1 MASKYLM
8 DAVKGYDDYLLKHG
22 LDESVLQAYVLATQT
37 AYKDEKDIQYGKMVA
52 TRAKQLVNDMIRIQT
67 GGTFAQLEEY
77 AQENKTDYKILDT
90 YYDILKIEARD
101 ILDSYMLYVEKNRKR
116 RERFYEPRRKTLKLV
131 TDKLQAL
138 EDDELDELFVH
149 MPARVGK
156 LLSDDTDVLTSK
168 GWKKHGELKV
178 GDRVVGSDGKYTK
191 ITKVFPKNHTTH
203 TVTMSDGTKIDCHY
217 RHEWTVLDRRSW
229 KVRTVET
236 GDLIGHLKNNGR
248 NNFMLPER
256 PVMRGSKKELNVHPY
271 VLGAWLGD
279 GTSRAAMISGDKK
292 DNAIIKKINDCG
304 YETNKVYVHKTTG
317 VVSTSF
323 FKLAE
328 DLRTYGLCRRTNTQN
343 KFIPSEYLTA
353 SIDQRLELLA
363 GLLDTDGCLVR
374 KERRYQFTT
383 CTPELKEGFIRLI
396 ATFGWRTSVKKI
408 KPKISSS
415 GIVGKKEYWVIA
427 FNPTM
432 HIPCAL
438 ERKQLFEF
446 SKQKRIAIKKI
457 EKTEEKLGNCISVA
471 NKDGIYLVGENM
483 VPTHNSQELTL
494 ATSWKCAR
502 NTEASNLYVT
512 YKEGLGGAF
521 LDGVMEIWTDP
532 IYCFSDVFPEAIIVD
547 TDAKNNKVDLQRK
560 KKYKSLSGKG
570 LTSGLN
576 GEYDALGW
584 LIIDDILEGIQD
596 VLSPDVLRRK
606 QIIFDNNVMKRKKE
620 KCKVVYNG
628 TIWSLHDIYM
638 NRLDFLENNPE
649 AKDIRWDVL
658 KIPALDPVTD
668 ESNFNYEYGV
678 GFSTEYYRRERA
690 KFEEN
695 DDMAGWYAQ
704 CQQEPIERDGAVFN
718 PEHMK
723 FYNGV
728 LPTEEPYRITAAC
741 DVALGGE
748 DNLAF
753 AVAYM
758 YEDGAVYIDDVVFD
772 SSEKKIT
779 KPKVT
784 DMIIDHDVGSA
795 FFEANQGGEGYKDEV
810 DEMLREKGKKINLVS
825 QYAPTSMRKSQRIW
839 DKAGTIREWYF
850 RDVGCRSREYRAF
863 MRNLYSFTIKGKNKH
878 EDAADC
884 LASLAYF
891 IEGTWEPAKVE
902 AVSNPFRG
910 GRRW

>member
-1 MASKYLM
+1 
-8 DAVKGYDDYLLKHG
+8 
-22 LDESVLQAYVLATQT
+22 
-37 AYKDEKDIQYGKMVA
+37 
-52 TRAKQLVNDMIRIQT
+52 
-67 GGTFAQLEEY
+67 
-77 AQENKTDYKILDT
+77 
-90 YYDILKIEARD
+90 
-101 ILDSYMLYVEKNRKR
+101 
-116 RERFYEPRRKTLKLV
+116 
-131 TDKLQAL
+131 
-138 EDDELDELFVH
+138 

-156 LLSDDTDVLTSK
+156 
-168 GWKKHGELKV
+168 
-178 GDRVVGSDGKYTK
+178 
-191 ITKVFPKNHTTH
+191 
-203 TVTMSDGTKIDCHY
+203 
-217 RHEWTVLDRRSW
+217 
-229 KVRTVET
+229 
-236 GDLIGHLKNNGR
+236 
-248 NNFMLPER
+248 
-256 PVMRGSKKELNVHPY
+256 
-271 VLGAWLGD
+271 
-279 GTSRAAMISGDKK
+279 
-292 DNAIIKKINDCG
+292 
-304 YETNKVYVHKTTG
+304 
-317 VVSTSF
+317 
-323 FKLAE
+323 
-328 DLRTYGLCRRTNTQN
+328 
-343 KFIPSEYLTA
+343 
-353 SIDQRLELLA
+353 
-363 GLLDTDGCLVR
+363 
-374 KERRYQFTT
+374 
-383 CTPELKEGFIRLI
+383 
-396 ATFGWRTSVKKI
+396 
-408 KPKISSS
+408 
-415 GIVGKKEYWVIA
+415 
-427 FNPTM
+427 
-432 HIPCAL
+432 
-438 ERKQLFEF
+438 
-446 SKQKRIAIKKI
+446 
-457 EKTEEKLGNCISVA
+457 
-471 NKDGIYLVGENM
+471 
-483 VPTHNSQELTL
+483 SQELTL

-584 LIIDDILEGIQD
+584 LIIDDILEGVQD

-649 AKDIRWDVL
+649 AKDIRWDML
-658 KIPALDPVTD
+658 KIPSLDPVTD
-668 ESNFNYEYGV
+668 ESNFDYEYGV

-704 CQQEPIERDGAVFN
+704 CQQEPIEREGAVFN

>member
-52 TRAKQLVNDMIRIQT
+52 AKAKQLVNDMIRIQT

-156 LLSDDTDVLTSK
+156 
-168 GWKKHGELKV
+168 
-178 GDRVVGSDGKYTK
+178 
-191 ITKVFPKNHTTH
+191 
-203 TVTMSDGTKIDCHY
+203 
-217 RHEWTVLDRRSW
+217 
-229 KVRTVET
+229 
-236 GDLIGHLKNNGR
+236 
-248 NNFMLPER
+248 
-256 PVMRGSKKELNVHPY
+256 
-271 VLGAWLGD
+271 
-279 GTSRAAMISGDKK
+279 
-292 DNAIIKKINDCG
+292 
-304 YETNKVYVHKTTG
+304 
-317 VVSTSF
+317 
-323 FKLAE
+323 
-328 DLRTYGLCRRTNTQN
+328 
-343 KFIPSEYLTA
+343 
-353 SIDQRLELLA
+353 
-363 GLLDTDGCLVR
+363 
-374 KERRYQFTT
+374 
-383 CTPELKEGFIRLI
+383 
-396 ATFGWRTSVKKI
+396 
-408 KPKISSS
+408 
-415 GIVGKKEYWVIA
+415 
-427 FNPTM
+427 
-432 HIPCAL
+432 
-438 ERKQLFEF
+438 
-446 SKQKRIAIKKI
+446 
-457 EKTEEKLGNCISVA
+457 
-471 NKDGIYLVGENM
+471 
-483 VPTHNSQELTL
+483 SQELTL

-638 NRLDFLENNPE
+638 NRLEFLENNPE

-668 ESNFNYEYGV
+668 ESNFDYEYGV

>member
-8 DAVKGYDDYLLKHG
+8 DAVKGYDDYLLKYG

-37 AYKDEKDIQYGKMVA
+37 AYKDEKDIPYGKMVA

-138 EDDELDELFVH
+138 EDDELDELFIH
-149 MPARVGK
+149 LPARVGK
-156 LLSDDTDVLTSK
+156 
-168 GWKKHGELKV
+168 
-178 GDRVVGSDGKYTK
+178 
-191 ITKVFPKNHTTH
+191 
-203 TVTMSDGTKIDCHY
+203 
-217 RHEWTVLDRRSW
+217 
-229 KVRTVET
+229 
-236 GDLIGHLKNNGR
+236 
-248 NNFMLPER
+248 
-256 PVMRGSKKELNVHPY
+256 
-271 VLGAWLGD
+271 
-279 GTSRAAMISGDKK
+279 
-292 DNAIIKKINDCG
+292 
-304 YETNKVYVHKTTG
+304 
-317 VVSTSF
+317 
-323 FKLAE
+323 
-328 DLRTYGLCRRTNTQN
+328 
-343 KFIPSEYLTA
+343 
-353 SIDQRLELLA
+353 
-363 GLLDTDGCLVR
+363 
-374 KERRYQFTT
+374 
-383 CTPELKEGFIRLI
+383 
-396 ATFGWRTSVKKI
+396 
-408 KPKISSS
+408 
-415 GIVGKKEYWVIA
+415 
-427 FNPTM
+427 
-432 HIPCAL
+432 
-438 ERKQLFEF
+438 
-446 SKQKRIAIKKI
+446 
-457 EKTEEKLGNCISVA
+457 
-471 NKDGIYLVGENM
+471 
-483 VPTHNSQELTL
+483 SQELTL

-532 IYCFSDVFPEAIIVD
+532 IYCFSDVFPEAFIVD

-596 VLSPDVLRRK
+596 VLNPDVLRRK

>member
-1 MASKYLM
+1 M
-8 DAVKGYDDYLLKHG
+8 
-22 LDESVLQAYVLATQT
+22 
-37 AYKDEKDIQYGKMVA
+37 
-52 TRAKQLVNDMIRIQT
+52 
-67 GGTFAQLEEY
+67 
-77 AQENKTDYKILDT
+77 
-90 YYDILKIEARD
+90 
-101 ILDSYMLYVEKNRKR
+101 
-116 RERFYEPRRKTLKLV
+116 
-131 TDKLQAL
+131 
-138 EDDELDELFVH
+138 
-149 MPARVGK
+149 
-156 LLSDDTDVLTSK
+156 
-168 GWKKHGELKV
+168 
-178 GDRVVGSDGKYTK
+178 
-191 ITKVFPKNHTTH
+191 
-203 TVTMSDGTKIDCHY
+203 
-217 RHEWTVLDRRSW
+217 
-229 KVRTVET
+229 
-236 GDLIGHLKNNGR
+236 
-248 NNFMLPER
+248 
-256 PVMRGSKKELNVHPY
+256 
-271 VLGAWLGD
+271 
-279 GTSRAAMISGDKK
+279 
-292 DNAIIKKINDCG
+292 
-304 YETNKVYVHKTTG
+304 
-317 VVSTSF
+317 
-323 FKLAE
+323 
-328 DLRTYGLCRRTNTQN
+328 
-343 KFIPSEYLTA
+343 
-353 SIDQRLELLA
+353 
-363 GLLDTDGCLVR
+363 
-374 KERRYQFTT
+374 
-383 CTPELKEGFIRLI
+383 
-396 ATFGWRTSVKKI
+396 
-408 KPKISSS
+408 
-415 GIVGKKEYWVIA
+415 
-427 FNPTM
+427 
-432 HIPCAL
+432 
-438 ERKQLFEF
+438 
-446 SKQKRIAIKKI
+446 
-457 EKTEEKLGNCISVA
+457 
-471 NKDGIYLVGENM
+471 
-483 VPTHNSQELTL
+483 
-494 ATSWKCAR
+494 
-502 NTEASNLYVT
+502 
-512 YKEGLGGAF
+512 
-521 LDGVMEIWTDP
+521 
-532 IYCFSDVFPEAIIVD
+532 
-547 TDAKNNKVDLQRK
+547 QRK

-584 LIIDDILEGIQD
+584 LIIDDILEGVQD
-596 VLSPDVLRRK
+596 VLNPDVLRRK

-628 TIWSLHDIYM
+628 TIWSLYDIYM

-658 KIPALDPVTD
+658 KIPSLDPVTD

>member
-37 AYKDEKDIQYGKMVA
+37 AYKDEKDIRYGKMVA
-52 TRAKQLVNDMIRIQT
+52 AKAKQLVNDMIRMQT

-156 LLSDDTDVLTSK
+156 
-168 GWKKHGELKV
+168 
-178 GDRVVGSDGKYTK
+178 
-191 ITKVFPKNHTTH
+191 
-203 TVTMSDGTKIDCHY
+203 
-217 RHEWTVLDRRSW
+217 
-229 KVRTVET
+229 
-236 GDLIGHLKNNGR
+236 
-248 NNFMLPER
+248 
-256 PVMRGSKKELNVHPY
+256 
-271 VLGAWLGD
+271 
-279 GTSRAAMISGDKK
+279 
-292 DNAIIKKINDCG
+292 
-304 YETNKVYVHKTTG
+304 
-317 VVSTSF
+317 
-323 FKLAE
+323 
-328 DLRTYGLCRRTNTQN
+328 
-343 KFIPSEYLTA
+343 
-353 SIDQRLELLA
+353 
-363 GLLDTDGCLVR
+363 
-374 KERRYQFTT
+374 
-383 CTPELKEGFIRLI
+383 
-396 ATFGWRTSVKKI
+396 
-408 KPKISSS
+408 
-415 GIVGKKEYWVIA
+415 
-427 FNPTM
+427 
-432 HIPCAL
+432 
-438 ERKQLFEF
+438 
-446 SKQKRIAIKKI
+446 
-457 EKTEEKLGNCISVA
+457 
-471 NKDGIYLVGENM
+471 
-483 VPTHNSQELTL
+483 SQELTL

>member
-37 AYKDEKDIQYGKMVA
+37 AYKDEKDIPYGKMVA
-52 TRAKQLVNDMIRIQT
+52 AKAKQLVNDMIRIQT

-131 TDKLQAL
+131 TDRLQAL

-149 MPARVGK
+149 LPARTGK
-156 LLSDDTDVLTSK
+156 
-168 GWKKHGELKV
+168 
-178 GDRVVGSDGKYTK
+178 
-191 ITKVFPKNHTTH
+191 
-203 TVTMSDGTKIDCHY
+203 
-217 RHEWTVLDRRSW
+217 
-229 KVRTVET
+229 
-236 GDLIGHLKNNGR
+236 
-248 NNFMLPER
+248 
-256 PVMRGSKKELNVHPY
+256 
-271 VLGAWLGD
+271 
-279 GTSRAAMISGDKK
+279 
-292 DNAIIKKINDCG
+292 
-304 YETNKVYVHKTTG
+304 
-317 VVSTSF
+317 
-323 FKLAE
+323 
-328 DLRTYGLCRRTNTQN
+328 
-343 KFIPSEYLTA
+343 
-353 SIDQRLELLA
+353 
-363 GLLDTDGCLVR
+363 
-374 KERRYQFTT
+374 
-383 CTPELKEGFIRLI
+383 
-396 ATFGWRTSVKKI
+396 
-408 KPKISSS
+408 
-415 GIVGKKEYWVIA
+415 
-427 FNPTM
+427 
-432 HIPCAL
+432 
-438 ERKQLFEF
+438 
-446 SKQKRIAIKKI
+446 
-457 EKTEEKLGNCISVA
+457 
-471 NKDGIYLVGENM
+471 
-483 VPTHNSQELTL
+483 SQELTL

-850 RDVGCRSREYRAF
+850 RDVGCRSSEYRAF

>member
-52 TRAKQLVNDMIRIQT
+52 TKAKQLVNDMIRMQT
-67 GGTFAQLEEY
+67 GGTFAQLEEF
-77 AQENKTDYKILDT
+77 AQENKTDYKILDA

-156 LLSDDTDVLTSK
+156 
-168 GWKKHGELKV
+168 
-178 GDRVVGSDGKYTK
+178 
-191 ITKVFPKNHTTH
+191 
-203 TVTMSDGTKIDCHY
+203 
-217 RHEWTVLDRRSW
+217 
-229 KVRTVET
+229 
-236 GDLIGHLKNNGR
+236 
-248 NNFMLPER
+248 
-256 PVMRGSKKELNVHPY
+256 
-271 VLGAWLGD
+271 
-279 GTSRAAMISGDKK
+279 
-292 DNAIIKKINDCG
+292 
-304 YETNKVYVHKTTG
+304 
-317 VVSTSF
+317 
-323 FKLAE
+323 
-328 DLRTYGLCRRTNTQN
+328 
-343 KFIPSEYLTA
+343 
-353 SIDQRLELLA
+353 
-363 GLLDTDGCLVR
+363 
-374 KERRYQFTT
+374 
-383 CTPELKEGFIRLI
+383 
-396 ATFGWRTSVKKI
+396 
-408 KPKISSS
+408 
-415 GIVGKKEYWVIA
+415 
-427 FNPTM
+427 
-432 HIPCAL
+432 
-438 ERKQLFEF
+438 
-446 SKQKRIAIKKI
+446 
-457 EKTEEKLGNCISVA
+457 
-471 NKDGIYLVGENM
+471 
-483 VPTHNSQELTL
+483 SQELTL

>member
-8 DAVKGYDDYLLKHG
+8 DAVKGYDAYLLKHG

-37 AYKDEKDIQYGKMVA
+37 AYKDEKDIRYGKMVA
-52 TRAKQLVNDMIRIQT
+52 AKVKQLVNDMIRIQT

-77 AQENKTDYKILDT
+77 AQDNKTDYKILDT

-156 LLSDDTDVLTSK
+156 
-168 GWKKHGELKV
+168 
-178 GDRVVGSDGKYTK
+178 
-191 ITKVFPKNHTTH
+191 
-203 TVTMSDGTKIDCHY
+203 
-217 RHEWTVLDRRSW
+217 
-229 KVRTVET
+229 
-236 GDLIGHLKNNGR
+236 
-248 NNFMLPER
+248 
-256 PVMRGSKKELNVHPY
+256 
-271 VLGAWLGD
+271 
-279 GTSRAAMISGDKK
+279 
-292 DNAIIKKINDCG
+292 
-304 YETNKVYVHKTTG
+304 
-317 VVSTSF
+317 
-323 FKLAE
+323 
-328 DLRTYGLCRRTNTQN
+328 
-343 KFIPSEYLTA
+343 
-353 SIDQRLELLA
+353 
-363 GLLDTDGCLVR
+363 
-374 KERRYQFTT
+374 
-383 CTPELKEGFIRLI
+383 
-396 ATFGWRTSVKKI
+396 
-408 KPKISSS
+408 
-415 GIVGKKEYWVIA
+415 
-427 FNPTM
+427 
-432 HIPCAL
+432 
-438 ERKQLFEF
+438 
-446 SKQKRIAIKKI
+446 
-457 EKTEEKLGNCISVA
+457 
-471 NKDGIYLVGENM
+471 
-483 VPTHNSQELTL
+483 SQELTL

-584 LIIDDILEGIQD
+584 LIIDDFLEGIQD

-668 ESNFNYEYGV
+668 ESNFDYEYGV

>member
-8 DAVKGYDDYLLKHG
+8 DAVKGYDAYLLKHG

-37 AYKDEKDIQYGKMVA
+37 AYKDEKDIRYGKMVA
-52 TRAKQLVNDMIRIQT
+52 AKVKQLVNDMIRIQT

-77 AQENKTDYKILDT
+77 AQDNKTDYKILDT

-156 LLSDDTDVLTSK
+156 
-168 GWKKHGELKV
+168 
-178 GDRVVGSDGKYTK
+178 
-191 ITKVFPKNHTTH
+191 
-203 TVTMSDGTKIDCHY
+203 
-217 RHEWTVLDRRSW
+217 
-229 KVRTVET
+229 
-236 GDLIGHLKNNGR
+236 
-248 NNFMLPER
+248 
-256 PVMRGSKKELNVHPY
+256 
-271 VLGAWLGD
+271 
-279 GTSRAAMISGDKK
+279 
-292 DNAIIKKINDCG
+292 
-304 YETNKVYVHKTTG
+304 
-317 VVSTSF
+317 
-323 FKLAE
+323 
-328 DLRTYGLCRRTNTQN
+328 
-343 KFIPSEYLTA
+343 
-353 SIDQRLELLA
+353 
-363 GLLDTDGCLVR
+363 
-374 KERRYQFTT
+374 
-383 CTPELKEGFIRLI
+383 
-396 ATFGWRTSVKKI
+396 
-408 KPKISSS
+408 
-415 GIVGKKEYWVIA
+415 
-427 FNPTM
+427 
-432 HIPCAL
+432 
-438 ERKQLFEF
+438 
-446 SKQKRIAIKKI
+446 
-457 EKTEEKLGNCISVA
+457 
-471 NKDGIYLVGENM
+471 
-483 VPTHNSQELTL
+483 SQELTL

-668 ESNFNYEYGV
+668 ESNFDYEYGV